1 MPGEM
6 PDVFDR
12 LQERVEQ
19 WSATLPDT
27 PPGQWVLSSD
37 RELSG
42 SDPQERVMVTI
53 RNFEVASIRVDP
65 VWYGSSFP
73 SLEELEDRI
82 RQAVNMV
89 WAQYWAEEVAAAQEA
104 YTPMGEIAAG
114 LQELSVVFRGAY
126 EKAVQRLDR
135 HV

>member
-53 RNFEVASIRVDP
+53 RNFEVA
-65 VWYGSSFP
+65 
-73 SLEELEDRI
+73 
-82 RQAVNMV
+82 
-89 WAQYWAEEVAAAQEA
+89 
-104 YTPMGEIAAG
+104 
-114 LQELSVVFRGAY
+114 
-126 EKAVQRLDR
+126 
-135 HV
+135 